1 MTQSAAAPVA
11 DASDIVAKVLRRCG
25 VANQKRTTLELILIA
40 GCVQRMK
47 RHAAK
52 NEAACRSYAE
62 VSERHE
68 ERERDAASTFVDGWI
83 DRQREIHI

>member
-11 DASDIVAKVLRRCG
+11 DASDIVAKVLRRCS
-25 VANQKRTTLELILIA
+25 VANQKRTTLEFILIA

-47 RHAAK
+47 RHAAST
-52 NEAACRSYAE
+52 RSYAE

-68 ERERDAASTFVDGWI
+68 ERERDAAGTFVDGWI

>member
-11 DASDIVAKVLRRCG
+11 DASDIVAKVLRRCS

-47 RHAAK
+47 RHAAST
-52 NEAACRSYAE
+52 RSYAE

-68 ERERDAASTFVDGWI
+68 ERERDAAGTFVDGWI